1 MRIWSAR
8 GIAIL
13 GVPLN
18 IVYQDLDMLT
28 VRRLSRQ
35 YCIVVSMEW
44 RMPAAV
50 VEKLQMSSANCMDGT
65 GRSWRWGGSQ
75 LDRNANMRSA
85 IKRLNRRGDKGSP
98 WRRPTLE
105 EKG

>member
-1 MRIWSAR
+1 
-8 GIAIL
+8 
-13 GVPLN
+13 
-18 IVYQDLDMLT
+18 
-28 VRRLSRQ
+28 
-35 YCIVVSMEW
+35 
-44 RMPAAV
+44 MPAAG

-65 GRSWRWGGSQ
+65 GRSWRWGGGSQ

-85 IKRLNRRGDKGSP
+85 IKRLNRRADIGSP